1 MKIKSNEPTM
11 CYQYGNDEKEYIFCV
26 KGRPFP
32 CLVSPYI
39 PTPTASLLD
48 YDLVKSLGLKMV
60 DLRCEKFSF
69 CGHKMRIL
77 GKCAITAQC
86 IHDGVSSGAFQI
98 KANVVLDLAKNLDT
112 ECVAGTKMAAQLKG
126 DRQPSAPSSPRATS
140 PPGKRASS
148 PPPSVPAAGPPRTPP
163 SRSPQ
168 TPRSPPGF
176 PTPRYSASPGIAT
189 AAKINVFRVAPDGH
203 ELSPRAA
210 NVRALS
216 AAFRNADLRDNNV
229 DELTDLLEEL
239 DPDGE
244 LGDDGYDTT
253 YHLTNGLHY
262 HYGHGRYLC
271 SAVKCTN
278 REKYGEYNYQYE
290 YPSNCAFNRQWCFPD
305 NFTPCGD
312 NCLGGFCQCLG
323 SYHYP
328 DKRKGERRK

>member
-1 MKIKSNEPTM
+1 M

-163 SRSPQ
+163 SRSPRTSPQ

-189 AAKINVFRVAPDGH
+189 AARINVFRIAPDGRQM
-203 ELSPRAA
+203 SPRAA
-210 NVRALS
+210 NLRALS
-216 AAFRNADLRDNNV
+216 GAFNNADLRDNDV
-229 DELTDLLEEL
+229 DELTEILEDL

-253 YHLTNGLHY
+253 FHLTNGLHY

-278 REKYGEYNYQYE
+278 REKYGEYNYEYE

>member
-1 MKIKSNEPTM
+1 MKTKSNEPTM

-60 DLRCEKFSF
+60 DLKCEKFSF

-77 GKCAITAQC
+77 GKCSITAQC

-126 DRQPSAPSSPRATS
+126 DRQPSAPSTPRATS
-140 PPGKRASS
+140 PPGRGTPTPA
-148 PPPSVPAAGPPRTPP
+148 PSVPAAEPPRTPP
-163 SRSPQ
+163 PASSRPSPRS
-168 TPRSPPGF
+168 PRSPPGF
-176 PTPRYSASPGIAT
+176 PTPRYSASPGIAS
-189 AAKINVFRVAPDGH
+189 AASINVFRVDPDGRQ
-203 ELSPRAA
+203 LSPRSA
-210 NVRALS
+210 NIRALG
-216 AAFRNADLRDNNV
+216 AAFRNADLRQNNLE
-229 DELTDLLEEL
+229 ELTDILEDL

-244 LGDDGYDTT
+244 MGDDGYDTT
-253 YHLTNGLHY
+253 YHMTNGLHY

-271 SAVKCTN
+271 SHVTCTN
-278 REKYGEYNYQYE
+278 REQYNEYGHKYKF
-290 YPSNCAFNRQWCFPD
+290 PSNCAFNRQWFLPD
-305 NFTPCGD
+305 GFRPCGD
-312 NCLGGFCQCLG
+312 RCLGGFCQCLR
-323 SYHYP
+323 SYRY
-328 DKRKGERRK
+328 

>member
-1 MKIKSNEPTM
+1 
-11 CYQYGNDEKEYIFCV
+11 
-26 KGRPFP
+26 
-32 CLVSPYI
+32 
-39 PTPTASLLD
+39 
-48 YDLVKSLGLKMV
+48 
-60 DLRCEKFSF
+60 
-69 CGHKMRIL
+69 MRIL
-77 GKCAITAQC
+77 GKVSITAQC
-86 IHDGVSSGAFQI
+86 IHDGVSSGAFHI
-98 KANVVLDLAKNLDT
+98 KANVILDLAKNLDT

-126 DRQPSAPSSPRATS
+126 ESPPSAPSTPTATS
-140 PPGKRASS
+140 PPGRRA
-148 PPPSVPAAGPPRTPP
+148 PAPAPAASAAEPPRTPP
-163 SRSPQ
+163 PRSPPSSPQ
-168 TPRSPPGF
+168 SPRSPPGF

-210 NVRALS
+210 NIRALS

-229 DELTDLLEEL
+229 DELTDLLEDL

-278 REKYGEYNYQYE
+278 REKYGEYNYEYE

-328 DKRKGERRK
+328 DNKKGERRK